1 MVWARMLAYITG
13 TVDQELLLRNEYL
26 AAENHILKAQIK
38 GRLLLC
44 DGERAT
50 LAEIAYRLGR
60 KALEEVALVA
70 KPETILGWYRKL
82 IAKKFDGSKSRS
94 SPGRPRV
101 DGEIESLIVRMAK
114 ENPGW
119 GYERIVG
126 ALGNLGYPLSD
137 QTVGNI
143 LRRHGVAPAP
153 RRKHTVR
160 WKEFI
165 RTHLAVLAGTDFFT
179 AEVLT
184 WKGPVTYHVLF
195 FIHLESRR
203 VCLAGI
209 TRHPDQEWMEQQ
221 ARTVTLAEWGFLHQH
236 KYLLHDRDAK
246 FCASFRQLIETNG
259 RKAIALPA
267 RSPNLN
273 AYAERWVRSVKEEC
287 LSKLILFGEGSLRR
301 ALQQYVAHYHEER
314 NHQGRQNQL
323 LFPRHGKRVSTKEG
337 AIRCGERLGGLLKYY
352 EHEAAHGL
360 VGAGKQAMNS

>member
-38 GRLLLC
+38 GRLLLS
-44 DGERAT
+44 DGERAS

-70 KPETILGWYRKL
+70 KPETILGWYRKFV
-82 IAKKFDGSKSRS
+82 AKKFDGSKSRLH
-94 SPGRPRV
+94 PGRPRV
-101 DGEIESLIVRMAK
+101 EREIESLIARMAK

-119 GYERIVG
+119 GYDRIVG
-126 ALGNLGYPLSD
+126 ALENLGYRVSD

-143 LRRHGVAPAP
+143 LRRHGVPPAP
-153 RRKHTVR
+153 HRKHTVN
-160 WKEFI
+160 WKDFI

-184 WKGPVTYHVLF
+184 WKGPITYYVLF

-203 VCLAGI
+203 VCLSGI
-209 TRHPDQEWMEQQ
+209 TRDPDQEWMEQQ
-221 ARTVTLAEWGFLHQH
+221 ARTVTLAEWGFLHKH

-246 FCASFRQLIETNG
+246 FCTSFRELVETDG

-273 AYAERWVRSVKEEC
+273 AYAERWVRSAKEEC

-301 ALQQYVAHYHEER
+301 TLHHYVAHYHEER

-323 LFPRHGKRVSTKEG
+323 LFPRHRKRVGTEEG
-337 AIRCGERLGGLLKYY
+337 AIRCRERLGGLLKYY
-352 EHEAAHGL
+352 DREAA
-360 VGAGKQAMNS
+360 